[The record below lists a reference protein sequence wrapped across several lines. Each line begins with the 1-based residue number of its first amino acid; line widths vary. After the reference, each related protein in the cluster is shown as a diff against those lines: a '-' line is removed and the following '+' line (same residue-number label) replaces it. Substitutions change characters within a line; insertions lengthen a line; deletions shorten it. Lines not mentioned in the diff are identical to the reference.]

1 MKERPAELPDPE
13 KLRHQARAMRDAFR
27 SVLLSSLSPQGRPEI
42 SYAPFVL
49 DDEEAICIYVSELAT
64 HTRNLRVN
72 PVASLMFIQD
82 EGEVHNL
89 FARERLVLHCN
100 AEEVM
105 GDAVPRLLERME
117 QELGKT
123 VALLRSLPDFHLF
136 RFSVETGSYIRG
148 LGQAWPVLGN
158 DLTMGELNGS

>member
-1 MKERPAELPDPE
+1 
-13 KLRHQARAMRDAFR
+13 MRDAFR

-49 DDEEAICIYVSELAT
+49 DDKEAICIYVSELAT
-64 HTRNLRVN
+64 HTHNLRAN

-82 EGEVHNL
+82 EGKAHNL
-89 FARERLVLHCN
+89 FARERLVLHCRV
-100 AEEVM
+100 EEVT
-105 GDAVPRLLERME
+105 GDAASHLLARME

-136 RFSVETGSYIRG
+136 RFSVETGSYVRG
-148 LGQAWPVLGN
+148 FGQAWPVLGN
-158 DLTMGELNGS
+158 DLTVGELKGG